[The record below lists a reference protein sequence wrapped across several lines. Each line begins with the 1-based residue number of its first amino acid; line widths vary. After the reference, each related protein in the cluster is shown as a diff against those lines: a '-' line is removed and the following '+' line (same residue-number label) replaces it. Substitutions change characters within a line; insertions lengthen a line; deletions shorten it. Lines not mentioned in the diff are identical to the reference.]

1 MNNAAFGKTLENV
14 RKQGDIELVA
24 TGKRSYLVLSS
35 ETTPQQKKFIWPT
48 NRPLTC
54 QITFNNH

>member
-35 ETTPQQKKFIWPT
+35 ETTPQQQKFIWPT
-48 NRPLTC
+48 NHPLTC